1 MKKIFLIFIF
11 LFSLAFASKYPEKFS
26 EGSNIS
32 ETEFLNLIDFCFVG
46 QVGIIENTYSVEPS
60 LNYKLYYNDNMGE
73 FTIGFAEFYL
83 YCRMYHLLGTK
94 SNDNSSIPDLEH
106 NNKRAKVYKRSP
118 LDRCQGMD
126 NFDGNWNF
134 YGCDGSTGSWYVVK
148 DANPGTFDAK
158 TSTYSCIDWE
168 EYNKTGSWRT
178 YQGSSYLNMFIGK
191 YKFEGT
197 VTDAGYIWQSYA
209 CAKGGEETNHYQGT
223 VKLLAPARTCV
234 GNDCNGSTYNG
245 GSNGSGSNGNGEN
258 NGGNVSELTP
268 KLEEIKSELTEI
280 KNENSDMKSELLGK
294 VSDVK
299 SELLLQNQQIAIN
312 QDDLLQKID
321 NLEAKNLALQ
331 NELDTKFKE
340 NIETQTSEL
349 KSKISEAELNLRD
362 EIQKNNSEIKDLKD
376 LVDKYNA
383 DNIEGRNDILNRL
396 GNLENGMNGLGA
408 KIDSLGNGNGNG
420 SENGN
425 GVGNGEVL
433 DALNNGLGKI
443 DDTLNKGLIDENDK
457 PYLKSI
463 DEILKGQSDN
473 PEDVSELN
481 SMVGSELG
489 FVFSNYSNI
498 FSSGFCSAPSDINVS
513 LMGRTYTLVDFSVL
527 NNYVGLI
534 RGIFISLASLLGLL
548 IFLRGSR

>member
-280 KNENSDMKSELLGK
+280 KNENSDIKSEVLGK

-349 KSKISEAELNLRD
+349 KSKINETELSLRD

-376 LVDKYNA
+376 LVDKYNI
-383 DNIEGRNDILNRL
+383 DNVEGRNDILSRL

-408 KIDSLGNGNGNG
+408 KIDNLANGNGNG

-443 DDTLNKGLIDENDK
+443 DDTLNKGLIDETDK

-463 DEILKGQSDN
+463 DEILKGQSNN
-473 PEDVSELN
+473 PDDVSELN

-498 FSSGFCSAPSDINVS
+498 FNSGFCSAPSDINVS

>member
-234 GNDCNGSTYNG
+234 GNDCSGSTYNG

-331 NELDTKFKE
+331 DELNTKFKE

-349 KSKISEAELNLRD
+349 KSKISETELNLRD

-463 DEILKGQSDN
+463 DEILKSQSDN

>member
-26 EGSNIS
+26 EGTNIS

-209 CAKGGEETNHYQGT
+209 CAKGGEETNHYQGI

-331 NELDTKFKE
+331 DELNTKFKE

-349 KSKISEAELNLRD
+349 KSKISETELSLRD

-396 GNLENGMNGLGA
+396 GNLENGMNGLGT
-408 KIDSLGNGNGNG
+408 KIDNLANGNGNG

-443 DDTLNKGLIDENDK
+443 DDTLNKGLIDETDK

-463 DEILKGQSDN
+463 DEILKGQSNN
-473 PEDVSELN
+473 PDDVSELN

>member
-245 GSNGSGSNGNGEN
+245 GSNGSGSNGEGGN

-321 NLEAKNLALQ
+321 NLEAKNLTLQ
-331 NELDTKFKE
+331 DELDTKFKE

-349 KSKISEAELNLRD
+349 KSKISETELNLRD

-408 KIDSLGNGNGNG
+408 KIDSLGNGNG

-443 DDTLNKGLIDENDK
+443 DDTLNKGLIHENDK

>member
-321 NLEAKNLALQ
+321 NLEAKNLTLQ
-331 NELDTKFKE
+331 DELDTKFKE

-349 KSKISEAELNLRD
+349 KSKISETELNLRD

-425 GVGNGEVL
+425 GIGNGEVL

>member
-245 GSNGSGSNGNGEN
+245 GSNGSGSNGEGGN

-331 NELDTKFKE
+331 DELNTKFKE

>member
-11 LFSLAFASKYPEKFS
+11 LFSLSFASKYPEKFS

-126 NFDGNWNF
+126 NFDGNWNL

-280 KNENSDMKSELLGK
+280 KNENSDIKSEVLGK

-321 NLEAKNLALQ
+321 NLEAKNIALQ
-331 NELDTKFKE
+331 DELDTKFKE

-349 KSKISEAELNLRD
+349 KSKINETELSLRD

-376 LVDKYNA
+376 LVDKYNI
-383 DNIEGRNDILNRL
+383 DNVEGRNDILSRL

-408 KIDSLGNGNGNG
+408 KIDNLANGNGNG

-443 DDTLNKGLIDENDK
+443 DDTLNKGLIDETDK

-463 DEILKGQSDN
+463 DEILKGQSNN
-473 PEDVSELN
+473 PDDVSELN

-498 FSSGFCSAPSDINVS
+498 FNSGFCSAPSDINVS

>member
-234 GNDCNGSTYNG
+234 GNDCNGSSYNG
-245 GSNGSGSNGNGEN
+245 GSNGSGSNGEGGN

-280 KNENSDMKSELLGK
+280 KNENSDIKSEVLGK
-294 VSDVK
+294 ISDVK

-331 NELDTKFKE
+331 DELDTKFKE

-349 KSKISEAELNLRD
+349 KSKINETELSLRD

-376 LVDKYNA
+376 LVDKYNI
-383 DNIEGRNDILNRL
+383 DNVEGRNDILSRL

-408 KIDSLGNGNGNG
+408 KIDNLANGNGNG

-443 DDTLNKGLIDENDK
+443 DDTLNKGLIDETDK

-463 DEILKGQSDN
+463 DEILKGQSNN
-473 PEDVSELN
+473 PDDVSELN

-498 FSSGFCSAPSDINVS
+498 FNSGFCSAPSDINVS

>member
-26 EGSNIS
+26 EGTNIS

-245 GSNGSGSNGNGEN
+245 GSNGSGSNGEGGN

-280 KNENSDMKSELLGK
+280 KNENSDIKSEVLGK

-321 NLEAKNLALQ
+321 NLEAKNIALQ
-331 NELDTKFKE
+331 DELDTKFKE

-349 KSKISEAELNLRD
+349 KSKISETELNLRD

-376 LVDKYNA
+376 LVDKYNI
-383 DNIEGRNDILNRL
+383 DNVEGRNDILNRL

-408 KIDSLGNGNGNG
+408 KIDNLANGNGNG

-443 DDTLNKGLIDENDK
+443 DDTLNKGLIDETDK

-463 DEILKGQSDN
+463 DEILKGQSNN
-473 PEDVSELN
+473 PDDVSELN

-498 FSSGFCSAPSDINVS
+498 FNSGFCSAPSDINVS

-548 IFLRGSR
+548 IFLRGYR

>member
-126 NFDGNWNF
+126 NFDGNWNL

-148 DANPGTFDAK
+148 DADPGTFDAK

-245 GSNGSGSNGNGEN
+245 GSNGSGSNGEGGN

-280 KNENSDMKSELLGK
+280 KNENSDIKSEVLGK

-321 NLEAKNLALQ
+321 NLEAKNIALQ
-331 NELDTKFKE
+331 DELDTKFKE

-349 KSKISEAELNLRD
+349 KSKISETELNLRD

-376 LVDKYNA
+376 LVDKYNI
-383 DNIEGRNDILNRL
+383 DNVEGRNDILNRL

-408 KIDSLGNGNGNG
+408 KIDNLANGNGNG

-443 DDTLNKGLIDENDK
+443 DDTLNKGLIDETDK

-463 DEILKGQSDN
+463 DEILKGQSNN
-473 PEDVSELN
+473 PDDVSELN

-498 FSSGFCSAPSDINVS
+498 FNSGFCSAPSDINVS

>member
-1 MKKIFLIFIF
+1 MKKIVLIFIF

-26 EGSNIS
+26 EGTNIS

-245 GSNGSGSNGNGEN
+245 GSNGSGSNGEGGN

-280 KNENSDMKSELLGK
+280 KNENSDIKSEVLGK

-349 KSKISEAELNLRD
+349 KSKINETELSLRD

-376 LVDKYNA
+376 LVDKYNI
-383 DNIEGRNDILNRL
+383 DNVEGRNDILSRL

-408 KIDSLGNGNGNG
+408 KIDNLANGNGNG

-443 DDTLNKGLIDENDK
+443 DDTLNKGLIDETDK

-463 DEILKGQSDN
+463 DEILKGQSNN
-473 PEDVSELN
+473 PDDVSELN

-498 FSSGFCSAPSDINVS
+498 FNSGFCSAPSDINVS

>member
-26 EGSNIS
+26 EGTNIS

-126 NFDGNWNF
+126 NFDGNWNL

-148 DANPGTFDAK
+148 DADPGTFDAK

-245 GSNGSGSNGNGEN
+245 GSNGSGSNGEGGN
-258 NGGNVSELTP
+258 NGGNISELTP

-280 KNENSDMKSELLGK
+280 KNENSDIKSEVLGK

-349 KSKISEAELNLRD
+349 KSKINETELSLRD

-376 LVDKYNA
+376 LVDKYNI
-383 DNIEGRNDILNRL
+383 DNVEGRNDILSRL

-408 KIDSLGNGNGNG
+408 KIDNLANGNGNG

-443 DDTLNKGLIDENDK
+443 DDTLNKGLIDETDK

-463 DEILKGQSDN
+463 DEILKGQSNN
-473 PEDVSELN
+473 PDDVSELN

-498 FSSGFCSAPSDINVS
+498 FNSGFCSAPSDINVS

>member
-26 EGSNIS
+26 EGTNIS

-331 NELDTKFKE
+331 DELNTKFKE

-349 KSKISEAELNLRD
+349 KSKISETELNLRD

-408 KIDSLGNGNGNG
+408 KIDSLGNGNG

>member
-26 EGSNIS
+26 EGTNIS

-126 NFDGNWNF
+126 NFDGNWNL

-245 GSNGSGSNGNGEN
+245 GSNGPGSNGNGEN

-280 KNENSDMKSELLGK
+280 KNENSDIKSEVLGK

-349 KSKISEAELNLRD
+349 KSKINETELSLRD

-376 LVDKYNA
+376 LVDKYNI
-383 DNIEGRNDILNRL
+383 DNVEGRNDILNRL

-408 KIDSLGNGNGNG
+408 KIDNLANGNGNG

-443 DDTLNKGLIDENDK
+443 DDTLNKGLIDETDK

-463 DEILKGQSDN
+463 DEILKGQSNN
-473 PEDVSELN
+473 PDDVSELN

-498 FSSGFCSAPSDINVS
+498 FNSGFCSAPSDINVS

>member
-26 EGSNIS
+26 EGTNIS
-32 ETEFLNLIDFCFVG
+32 ETEFLNLIDFYFVG

-126 NFDGNWNF
+126 NFDGNWNL

-258 NGGNVSELTP
+258 NGGNISELTP

-280 KNENSDMKSELLGK
+280 KNENSDIKSEVLGK

-331 NELDTKFKE
+331 SELDTKFKE

-349 KSKISEAELNLRD
+349 KSKINETELSLRD

-376 LVDKYNA
+376 LVDKYNI
-383 DNIEGRNDILNRL
+383 DNVEGRNDILSRL

-408 KIDSLGNGNGNG
+408 KIDNLANGNGNG

-443 DDTLNKGLIDENDK
+443 DDTLNKGLIDETDK

-463 DEILKGQSDN
+463 DEILKGQSNN
-473 PEDVSELN
+473 PDDVSELN

-498 FSSGFCSAPSDINVS
+498 FNSGFCSAPSDINVS

>member
-26 EGSNIS
+26 EGTNIS

-245 GSNGSGSNGNGEN
+245 GSNGSGSNGEGGN

-331 NELDTKFKE
+331 DELDTKFKE

-376 LVDKYNA
+376 LIDKYNA